1 MLVLGTAFSLAFI
14 VIARQRLPRLRPPP
28 SDSVSTLFF
37 MLAGTLG
44 FLVVGTAFGAS
55 LMKHL
60 QPEELRTQ
68 AAGLVGMVAAS
79 CGAILMDTLYRNDG
93 LNRLGLAPKK
103 LPRGMAAGVLWLIL
117 ILPWVYWVTVATE
130 AVIVH
135 FHIQSPTM
143 HEIFRVWDSPEG
155 KSTGFRI
162 VAIIAACVVAP
173 FSEELLFRG
182 LLQTLIVRLLHPTRH
197 QELPVLA
204 SDSSTLDYERPA
216 AVVPRP
222 SITRR
227 SLLAIA
233 ITAALF
239 ASIHRPWTIQ
249 PAIFVL
255 AIGLGLAYE
264 YLGNLWATIT
274 IHCLFNAANFII
286 FLKTH

>member
-1 MLVLGTAFSLAFI
+1 MSILAVDSLHFPELFASLLLVLGTAFSLAFI

-37 MLAGTLG
+37 ILVGALG

-60 QPEELRTQ
+60 QPEEFRTQ

-79 CGAILMDTLYRNDG
+79 CGAILMDSLYRNDG

-182 LLQTLIVRLLHPTRH
+182 LLQTLIVRLLARK
-197 QELPVLA
+197 
-204 SDSSTLDYERPA
+204 D
-216 AVVPRP
+216 AVV
-222 SITRR
+222 SDFGR
-227 SLLAIA
+227 SFLAII